1 MRKAT
6 VLTAAALIFLRF
18 AGTAYGVGESL
29 LSLGGASSWD
39 DVDKRRG
46 IAELGSIRPH
56 AVLTLSS
63 ARSAEDPALDLALS
77 FDEASPGLFA
87 DTTGHYRVEVSPA
100 LSAANYRWSRSGAGA
115 ALFSGDSSR
124 QGPEE
129 MTGAVAITPQSPE
142 ALFQGGRH
150 FKDFTLEFW
159 LYPLNM
165 ENGETLLSWTAA
177 RPTRQGDTAFQRI
190 QCVVARN
197 RLNWFFLDFFSS
209 PDDGR
214 QMTLSLS
221 GSPTLPRSWSHHL
234 IRFDSQTGLL
244 EYLVDGC
251 LEGVVYATTT
261 GREGGEVYVPVAGEG
276 GVMILGERFAG
287 LMDEFRIYARL
298 NETPLLSR
306 YPRSGG
312 RMETRPLDLGERNSQ
327 VLKVEALG
335 GNFHPGQDREKAGG
349 TMRNEYAGSGRLRF
363 ANDSMIQFFIR
374 AADTPYQWT
383 EDESEWLPFEP
394 GTDFAGTIRGRYV
407 QLAAAFYPSGD
418 GEAAPYL
425 DEIRVL
431 YRRDDPPAP
440 PSMVV
445 AVARDGAVD
454 ISWRAVSDAEI
465 SGYLV
470 YFGAASG
477 EYFGK
482 SALLGLSPVNAGKR
496 TSLHIDGLE
505 NGALYYFTVA
515 SYDRDNP
522 AGAGEFSGEVSA
534 RPLRMVE

>member
-6 VLTAAALIFLRF
+6 VFTAMVFVFLSI
-18 AGTAYGVGESL
+18 AGTLYGVGESL
-29 LSLGGASSWD
+29 LSLGGASSWGT
-39 DVDKRRG
+39 VDKRRG

-63 ARSAEDPALDLALS
+63 ARPAEDPSLDMALS
-77 FDEASPGLFA
+77 FDEASPERFA
-87 DTTGHYRVEVSPA
+87 DTTGHYRVEASPA
-100 LSAANYRWSRSGAGA
+100 LSAVNYRWSRSGDGA
-115 ALFSGDSSR
+115 ALFSGDSPR
-124 QGPEE
+124 QGMDEK
-129 MTGAVAITPQSPE
+129 TGPVTITPQSPE
-142 ALFQGGRH
+142 ALFYQGRYV
-150 FKDFTLEFW
+150 KDFTLEFW

-165 ENGETLLSWTAA
+165 ESGETLLSWTAA
-177 RPTRQGDTAFQRI
+177 RMTRQGDTVFQRI

-214 QMTLSLS
+214 QMTLNLS
-221 GSPTLPRSWSHHL
+221 GSPTLPRTWSHHL
-234 IRFDSQTGLL
+234 IRFDSDTGLL
-244 EYLVDGC
+244 EYLVNGR
-251 LEGVVYATTT
+251 LEGVTYATAT
-261 GREGGEVYVPVAGEG
+261 GREGGEVYTPVAGEG
-276 GVMILGERFAG
+276 GAMILGGRFAG
-287 LMDEFRIYARL
+287 LMDELRIYNRRQ
-298 NETPLLSR
+298 ETPQLSR
-306 YPRSGG
+306 YPLSGG
-312 RMETRPLDLGERNSQ
+312 RLETRPLDLGERNSR

-335 GNFHPGQDREKAGG
+335 GNFYPGNGRQEAGG
-349 TMRNEYAGSGRLRF
+349 SAWNEYAGSSGLRF

-394 GTDFAGTIRGRYV
+394 GTDFAGTVRGRYI
-407 QLAAAFYPSGD
+407 QLAAVLYPSGD

-425 DEIRVL
+425 DEIRVV

-440 PSMVV
+440 PSMVA
-445 AVARDGAVD
+445 AVARNGAVD
-454 ISWRAVSDAEI
+454 ISWRAVPDPEL

-482 SALLGLSPVNAGKR
+482 SATQGLSPVNAGKK
-496 TSLHIDGLE
+496 TSLRIDGLE

-515 SYDRDNP
+515 SYDRNST
-522 AGAGEFSGEVSA
+522 AAAGEFSREVSA
-534 RPLRMVE
+534 RPLRIAE